1 MALSRIL
8 TLLFLSVAGFFGSYA
23 QPTEPGKEAA
33 SQTERYAFEISLQR
47 GHITGMLVTRTVNDE
62 IIGTMVNEFG
72 VTALSFVYNV
82 RKNKI
87 KLIDVLPMLNKWY
100 IKQVLKND
108 LKYCVDILYTLPVKK
123 KKNYVVEKTEECVS
137 VTNTKRKI
145 TYTFR
150 AVEPLGE
157 TETIETE
164 IIETYDTETDNETS
178 E

>member
-8 TLLFLSVAGFFGSYA
+8 ILLFLSVAGFFGSYA
-23 QPTEPGKEAA
+23 QSTEQEVASPTV
-33 SQTERYAFEISLQR
+33 RYAFEISLQR
-47 GHITGMLVTRTVNDE
+47 GHLTGLLVTRTVNGE

-82 RKNKI
+82 HKNKI
-87 KLIDVLPMLNKWY
+87 KLVDVLPMLNKWY

-108 LKYCVDILYTLPVKK
+108 LKYCVDILYNLPVKK
-123 KKNYVVEKTEECVS
+123 KKNYVVEKTAECVS

-150 AVEPLGE
+150 AVKPLGA

-164 IIETYDTETDNETS
+164 IIETDPTDTENETS

>member
-8 TLLFLSVAGFFGSYA
+8 ILLFLSVAGVFGSYA
-23 QPTEPGKEAA
+23 QIEVSEQETA
-33 SQTERYAFEISLQR
+33 SHLQRYAFEISLQR
-47 GHITGMLVTRTVNDE
+47 GHITGILVTRTVNDE

-82 RKNKI
+82 KKNKI

-108 LKYCVDILYTLPVKK
+108 LKYCVDIIYALPAKK
-123 KKNYVVEKTEECVS
+123 KKNYVVGESGGCMS
-137 VTNTKRKI
+137 VTNSKRKI

-150 AVEPLGE
+150 PISPIGE
-157 TETIETE
+157 ADVIETDVIETE
-164 IIETYDTETDNETS
+164 ITDSDNETA